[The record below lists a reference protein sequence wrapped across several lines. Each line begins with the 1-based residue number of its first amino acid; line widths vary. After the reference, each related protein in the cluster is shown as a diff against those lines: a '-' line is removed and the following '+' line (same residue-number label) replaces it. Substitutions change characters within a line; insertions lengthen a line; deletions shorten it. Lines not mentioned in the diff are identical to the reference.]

1 MKYLLI
7 LLAVLSFA
15 ACRDK
20 IDTGPHVIHFGE
32 DVCERCKMI
41 ISDKRF
47 TAELID
53 QKGEALMFD
62 DVGCMADYM
71 KGSEK
76 EGAKPLAMYVT
87 DFGTG
92 EWIDAGKAFYLLN
105 PELKSPMGYNIAAFV
120 SAEAMNGSPFREGGR
135 EAGGFG
141 DLVK

>member
-7 LLAVLSFA
+7 LLAVLFFT

-20 IDTGPHVIHFGE
+20 IDTGPQAIRYGE
-32 DVCERCKMI
+32 DSCGRCGMI

-47 TAELID
+47 AAELID
-53 QKGEALMFD
+53 QKGEAVKFD
-62 DVGCMADYM
+62 DVGCMADYV
-71 KGSEK
+71 KGGEN
-76 EGAKPLAMYVT
+76 EGTKPLAMYVT

-105 PELKSPMGYNIAAFV
+105 PELKSPMGYNIAAFG
-120 SAEAMNGSPFREGGR
+120 SAEAMSASPFREGGK

>member
-1 MKYLLI
+1 MKILLI
-7 LLAVLSFA
+7 LLVVLSFT

-20 IDTGPHVIHFGE
+20 IETGPHVIHYGE

-47 TAELID
+47 AAELVD

-92 EWIDAGKAFYLLN
+92 EWIDAGMAFYLLN
-105 PELKSPMGYNIAAFV
+105 PELKSPMGYNIAAFG
-120 SAEAMNGSPFREGGR
+120 SAEAMNGSPFREGGK

>member
-1 MKYLLI
+1 MKILLI
-7 LLAVLSFA
+7 LLVVLSFT
-15 ACRDK
+15 ACRDN
-20 IDTGPHVIHFGE
+20 IDTGPHVIHYGE

-47 TAELID
+47 AAELVD

-87 DFGTG
+87 DFSTG

-105 PELKSPMGYNIAAFV
+105 PELKSPMGYNIAAFG
-120 SAEAMNGSPFREGGR
+120 SSEAMKGSPFREGGK